1 MKGRPPIFQI
11 SSITDQHE
19 YQAIVENIE
28 KLGGSY
34 DNSKVSERERDT
46 KNAHFYLVFDIRLI
60 LAKVYVSRATHLIVG
75 SMSTSEKILC
85 FISAGKWVL
94 TKAYISECVKEERFI
109 DETDFHVYNQYAESK
124 LAKVSYM

>member
-1 MKGRPPIFQI
+1 
-11 SSITDQHE
+11 
-19 YQAIVENIE
+19 
-28 KLGGSY
+28 
-34 DNSKVSERERDT
+34 
-46 KNAHFYLVFDIRLI
+46 
-60 LAKVYVSRATHLIVG
+60 VSRATHLIVG

-94 TKAYISECVKEERFI
+94 TKEYISECVKEERFI

>member
-28 KLGGSY
+28 KLGGCY
-34 DNSKVSERERDT
+34 DNSKVSETREQKT
-46 KNAHFYLVFDIRLI
+46 FTFILVFDIWLI

-94 TKAYISECVKEERFI
+94 TKEYISECVKEERFI